1 MDATKGS
8 QEFTFYLV
16 SQLLCHCQLDVD
28 IHMLPTKC
36 GRLPFAYGSLPFAYG
51 SLFHMQMGAGFFYPG

>member
-28 IHMLPTKC
+28 IPKLSKIAPYNKTVHL
-36 GRLPFAYGSLPFAYG
+36 
-51 SLFHMQMGAGFFYPG
+51 